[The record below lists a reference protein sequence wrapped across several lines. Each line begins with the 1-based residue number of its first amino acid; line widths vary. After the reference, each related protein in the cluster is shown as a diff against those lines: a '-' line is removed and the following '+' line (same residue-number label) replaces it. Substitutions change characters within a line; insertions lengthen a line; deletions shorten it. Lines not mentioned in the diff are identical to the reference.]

1 MKKLLLLF
9 SLFISV
15 FFITG
20 CRSKESLRI
29 IVPSGSPTLAQLYLQ
44 ENSDD
49 YSVDVVNGA
58 DPLVAAFTALTP
70 THDVIF
76 APTNLGAK
84 LYQSGSKYLFAGTVV
99 WGNYYLVTTAK
110 TSFEMSSLSNQD
122 IVVFGQNQTSDII
135 MKFLSQS
142 LDIEMNFTYVDS
154 VASAAAIFM
163 ADKTKIVMVAE
174 PTLSNIK
181 SKVTDLQIIDLQT
194 VYQSVTN
201 ESSYPQAGVFV
212 LNSLT
217 KRQINQ
223 FLDDLKNSID
233 TANEK
238 PIETGELAETLEIG
252 FTKEI
257 VASAIPFSHLEF
269 QSASDSK
276 TALETYFNQILSINP
291 ALIGNSL
298 PDDDFYYHP

>member
-9 SLFISV
+9 TLFITL
-15 FFITG
+15 FLMTG
-20 CRSKESLRI
+20 CRSKETLRI
-29 IVPSGSPTLAQLYLQ
+29 IVPSGSPQLAQLYLQ
-44 ENSDD
+44 ENTDD
-49 YSVDVVNGA
+49 YSVDVVIGA
-58 DPLVAAFTALTP
+58 DPLVAAFSALTP

-84 LYQSGSKYLFAGTVV
+84 LYKSGANYLFAGTIV
-99 WGNYYLVTTAK
+99 WGNYYLISTGK
-110 TSFEMSSLSNQD
+110 TSFEMSDLANQD
-122 IVVFGQNQTSDII
+122 IVIFGQNQTSDII
-135 MKFLSQS
+135 IQFIEES
-142 LDIEMNFTYVDS
+142 LDIDMNITYVDS

-174 PTLSNIK
+174 PTLSNII
-181 SKVTDLQIIDLQT
+181 SKVSNLQVIDLQS
-194 VYQSVTN
+194 VYQSITN

-223 FLDDLKNSID
+223 FLSDLEISIN
-233 TANEK
+233 TANEN
-238 PIETGELAETLEIG
+238 PLDTGELAETIEIG

-257 VASAIPFSHLEF
+257 IASAIPFSHLEF
-269 QSASDSK
+269 QSAMDSK

-298 PDDDFYYHP
+298 PDDDFYYQP